1 MIYLKNSDILYGK
14 YQTNNMD
21 SNLLNNV
28 KNIIAKSNSNTNSLQ
43 LEVIHVITW
52 KDLKI
57 DPTRSEVLIK
67 DKIAFLPVYS
77 QLRH

>member
-1 MIYLKNSDILYGK
+1 
-14 YQTNNMD
+14 MD

-28 KNIIAKSNSNTNSLQ
+28 KDIIAKSNSNTTSLQ

-57 DPTRSEVLIK
+57 DPTRSEVFIK
-67 DKIAFLPVYS
+67 DKNSISSGLFATSALNYPK
-77 QLRH
+77 

>member
-1 MIYLKNSDILYGK
+1 MKNSDILYGK

-28 KNIIAKSNSNTNSLQ
+28 KNIIAKSNSNTTSLQ
-43 LEVIHVITW
+43 LEVIHLITW

-57 DPTRSEVLIK
+57 DPTRAEVFFQNLK
-67 DKIAFLPVYS
+67 
-77 QLRH
+77 